1 MSFLERDTSLGNH
14 SCELVTS
21 TLRPIL
27 TPHLVCI
34 RFLLC
39 TSTVQFILST
49 VHIITI
55 LVQLIEGFVTTSG
68 ISQGS
73 TQYFFD
79 MGTGAHVTQEA
90 AYVFNVRF
98 SVFIILLLRVFIYVS
113 RRVWLETGFLSG
125 VCIWFGGRIVVS
137 LSYQWVTYFRVYE
150 LLGLIGYLIKG
161 FASIWDNQW
170 LYFQHQ
176 PMHLTITVCVCRAI
190 FNLTRLDSNETLFL
204 TQVTTWLV
212 ALWAMSVT
220 LQVLCTTLI
229 ASRIWWDSRL
239 IRKAGFGLHRQMSV
253 VWIIVESGAI
263 YSIGTVFLMTFFL
276 LKTQAGAI
284 IGHPLGQIS
293 VSISPRI
300 RYTKINELHPC
311 KGYHSDFNCGPCRF
325 GSQPRI
331 QFTYRVCVIY
341 ISDPSNYD
349 GLRNIQ
355 NIIWSLIIS

>member
-1 MSFLERDTSLGNH
+1 MSSLERDISLGNP

-21 TLRPIL
+21 TQRPIL
-27 TPHLVCI
+27 TPHLVGI

-73 TQYFFD
+73 TRYFLD
-79 MGTGAHVTQEA
+79 MGTGVHVTQEA

-98 SVFIILLLRVFIYVS
+98 SVFTLLLLRVFIYVS
-113 RRVWLETGFLSG
+113 RRVWLEMKFLSG
-125 VCIWFGGRIVVS
+125 VCIWFGGRIVAL
-137 LSYQWVTYFRVYE
+137 LSYQWVMYFRVYE

-161 FASIWDNQW
+161 FASIWDSQW

-229 ASRIWWDSRL
+229 ASKIWWDSHL
-239 IRKAGFGLHRQMSV
+239 IKKAGFGLHRQMSV

-263 YSIGTVFLMTFFL
+263 YSISTIFLMTFFL

-293 VSISPRI
+293 VRISPRI
-300 RYTKINELHPC
+300 RYLKINELHPC
-311 KGYHSDFNCGPCRF
+311 KGYHSHFDCGPCRF
-325 GSQPRI
+325 GSWPRF
-331 QFTYRVCVIY
+331 QFTYRVCVTY
-341 ISDPSNYD
+341 SSDSSNYYVSD
-349 GLRNIQ
+349 M
-355 NIIWSLIIS
+355 